1 MRIDLLP
8 FERKYLELYP
18 EACMVTD
25 NRGEEYM
32 AKDYDS
38 ALVLVK
44 LLKVDITH
52 LKVLGKQ
59 DVNPLEKKIIMQID
73 NADKDFCEVALTV
86 VIEGQEQSIGSFTYF
101 GNERETR
108 EMLRT
113 LKLVTQPYERKI
125 Q

>member
-59 DVNPLEKKIIMQID
+59 DVNPLEKKIIMHID

-86 VIEGQEQSIGSFTYF
+86 VIEGQEQLIGSFTYF
-101 GNERETR
+101 GSREETK
-108 EMLRT
+108 EMIGT
-113 LKLVTQPYERKI
+113 LKLVTQP
-125 Q
+125 